1 MTQGDD
7 VRRAYSY
14 LLPPVLAIMLV
25 TAAGCSD
32 GAYLSTRG
40 AVLGSVPCALNNDC
54 PDDNPCTL
62 STCLDGF
69 CRSDWIPGCCWAPP
83 DLHPQTE
90 LPWLDGA
97 ERQAFADTLCDDDT
111 PCTPKD
117 RCNQGTNTCEAGDWI
132 DGCCRYDVECAP
144 ANPHLCQV
152 YQCKNFQCRVTLK
165 EGCCLMTWDDG
176 YDSVTTSADV
186 LCDDGDPCSNDVCNQ
201 NECLNFCTPG
211 CCTEDTYCQQNFD
224 DGDACTQEKC
234 VFDPES
240 ECTYCRHFYQAD
252 CSQQLP
258 YLEGFSGDVD
268 FVDMGWSIE
277 EIGPFPA
284 SNWHFGSAGNLGP
297 DRHLRF
303 LWFPTTEHVK
313 SLAVTPIIDASSAAS
328 SGLNP
333 LNVVTLQWRMAY
345 THWDQT
351 EPAVLRVVASAVGNW
366 ADPLVLWEATVDDHL
381 EYAFYSVEL
390 PGVVKFLETLQIA
403 FMVEATSTFAMDS
416 WTIDDLL
423 LAEGKANDLALA
435 KLFRC
440 ETQDC
445 NVATSAE
452 LLEEVTDGIPDV
464 TMEVY
469 DHYRMVL
476 CFSDPDT
483 NDAIYGYWGRPHA
496 YLEGFPMDQPDFVV
510 PADVSGFGNSC
521 FTNTAGVNAMCGN
534 DVAEYFCTI
543 DLDPKGLQTSLGT
556 HHLGILVQDEW
567 KPVTSTDRHS
577 PLQSV
582 YRTEVTVR
590 PGKGYLIWSPT
601 GASHL
606 SAMAMKKAVEVS
618 GRWAHIITDLDM
630 VDDLSRYDGVL
641 VTLGVKGYE
650 HDLSAPEA
658 LRLKDYLDGG
668 GRLYLEGGDF
678 WFVGPGE
685 GQILDLFPYFQVE
698 GLWDGLWDGSPT
710 LNQPLVGAGF
720 LEGIGFEYD
729 QGATFNFY
737 NDAMAHKPLSGAR
750 ELVHHGDSQG
760 FALVVG
766 NESASWRVIGS
777 SVLFGGLQEKDEGTT
792 DYLMNRYLYFFEYG
806 LPPCALD
813 SQCEDFEACTAD
825 QCLDGE
831 CHNDMM
837 PGC

>member
-1 MTQGDD
+1 MTQGAAL
-7 VRRAYSY
+7 RRAYPF
-14 LLPPVLAIMLV
+14 LLAPGLSLLLV
-25 TAAGCSD
+25 TVAGCVDVAFVDS
-32 GAYLSTRG
+32 RG
-40 AVLGSVPCALNNDC
+40 AALGSVACSSNQDC

-69 CRSDWIPGCCWAPP
+69 CRSDWIQGCCWAPP
-83 DLHPQTE
+83 DLHPQTDQ
-90 LPWLDGA
+90 PWLNPA
-97 ERQAFADTLCDDDT
+97 ERQAFTDSLCDDDN
-111 PCTPKD
+111 PCTPD
-117 RCNQGTNTCEAGDWI
+117 DHCNQGTSTCQSGNWLE
-132 DGCCRYDVECAP
+132 GCCRYDAECIP
-144 ANPHLCQV
+144 DDPHQCQV
-152 YQCKNFQCRVTLK
+152 HQCVNFHCRVTLI
-165 EGCCLMTWDDG
+165 EGCCLMAWDEG
-176 YDSVTTSADV
+176 YESGITSAEV

-201 NECLNFCTPG
+201 NKCVNFCTPG
-211 CCTEDTYCQQNFD
+211 CCEEDSYCQQNYD
-224 DGDACTQEKC
+224 DGDACTLEKC

-240 ECTYCRHFYQAD
+240 ECTYCRHFYQED

-258 YLEGFSGDVD
+258 YLEGFTDDVD
-268 FVDMGWSIE
+268 FADMGWTLE

-284 SNWHFGSAGNLGP
+284 SNWHFGSQGELGP

-303 LWFPTTEHVK
+303 HWFPTTELVK
-313 SLAVTPIIDASSAAS
+313 SLAVTPTIDASSAAS

-345 THWDQT
+345 THWEQGV
-351 EPAVLRVVASAVGNW
+351 PVVLRVVASAVGNW
-366 ADPLVLWEATVDDHL
+366 QDPLVLWETTAIGDL
-381 EYAFYSVEL
+381 EYGFYSVEL
-390 PGVVKFLETLQIA
+390 PGVVKFLETLQIG
-403 FMVEATSTFAMDS
+403 FMVEAGSTFVMDS

-423 LAEGKANDLALA
+423 LAEGKANALALT

-452 LLEEVTDGIPDV
+452 LLEEVSGAVPKV
-464 TMEVY
+464 TMEAD

-496 YLEGFPMDQPDFVV
+496 HLDGFPMDQPDFIV

-543 DLDPKGLQTSLGT
+543 DLDPKGMESSLGT
-556 HHLGILVQDEW
+556 HRIGLLVQDEW
-567 KPVTSTDRHS
+567 KPVADTDRHS

-601 GASHL
+601 GAGHL
-606 SAMAMKKAVEVS
+606 SAVAMREAVQAS
-618 GRWAHIITDLDM
+618 GRWAYIIPELDM
-630 VDDLSRYDGVL
+630 VDDLSHYDGIL

-650 HDLSAPEA
+650 HDLSPQEA
-658 LRLKDYLDGG
+658 LRLMDYLDGG

-678 WFVGPGE
+678 WFVGPSE
-685 GQILDLFPYFQVE
+685 GQVLDLFPYFQVV
-698 GLWDGLWDGSPT
+698 GLWDGLWDGVPY
-710 LNQPLVGAGF
+710 LFEPLAGAGF
-720 LEGIGFEYD
+720 LDGIGFDYD
-729 QGATFNFY
+729 QGPYFNFY
-737 NDAMAHKPLSGAR
+737 NDVMAHKSQSGAR
-750 ELVHHGDSQG
+750 ELMHHGDGQG
-760 FALVVG
+760 FALVVA
-766 NESASWRVIGS
+766 NESPTWRVIGS
-777 SVLFGGLQEKDEGTT
+777 SVLFGGLREKDQGTT

-806 LPPCALD
+806 PPPCAED
-813 SQCEDFEACTAD
+813 AQCEDFEACTAD
-825 QCLDGE
+825 LCLDGE
-831 CHNDMM
+831 CSNELI